1 MLSWAFRISSL
12 FVLYPAY
19 LGKIALLSPP
29 CPPPTPAISSK
40 LSHFFHPK
48 QKGSHLSPFSQLPL
62 WFLSPTL
69 LQLFVS
75 LNSQTLP
82 YFLIFLLHLNRGV
95 CVCVCVC
102 VKILIKLTI
111 LTTSQCKVQWHCRWG
126 KICSHTPDP
135 TGVKSPGPVV
145 LGGGLFP
152 QGSLGT
158 WLYGP
163 AVLFCL
169 SLYLPAWVLLW
180 VSCPYQLAP
189 SFPSC

>member
-1 MLSWAFRISSL
+1 MLSWAFCISSL
-12 FVLYPAY
+12 SVLCPAY

-40 LSHFFHPK
+40 LPHFFHLK
-48 QKGSHLSPFSQLPL
+48 QKGSPLSPCSQLPL
-62 WFLSPTL
+62 WFLSPYTAAAV
-69 LQLFVS
+69 FS
-75 LNSQTLP
+75 LNSQTSLFSNFP
-82 YFLIFLLHLNRGV
+82 PPSKQRSV
-95 CVCVCVC
+95 CVCVWQNTYN
-102 VKILIKLTI
+102 ITLTI

-135 TGVKSPGPVV
+135 TGVQSPGPVV

-158 WLYGP
+158 WLYGS
-163 AVLFCL
+163 AVLFSL

-180 VSCPYQLAP
+180 VSCPYQQAP
-189 SFPSC
+189 SLPSC